1 MAHIKPVKPISRKEI
16 YGELARELNEMTDEE
31 IIEVFNRP
39 SVLDREGRTLTR
51 SLPFW
56 ALLLAA
62 KGL

>member
-1 MAHIKPVKPISRKEI
+1 MKPISRKKI
-16 YGELARELNEMTDEE
+16 YDELARELNEMTDEE

-39 SVLDREGRTLTR
+39 SVLDREGHALTR

-56 ALLLAA
+56 ALLRAA